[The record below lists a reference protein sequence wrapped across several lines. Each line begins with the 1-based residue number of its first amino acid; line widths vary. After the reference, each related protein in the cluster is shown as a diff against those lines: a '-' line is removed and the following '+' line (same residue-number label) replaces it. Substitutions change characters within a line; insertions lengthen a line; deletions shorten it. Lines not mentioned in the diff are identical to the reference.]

1 MMCNERRNTM
11 RGRVIE
17 RVSVAA
23 DKVYGAT
30 RWLTRWLLWV
40 GVVAVVAVVIITTTD
55 AVLHKTGG
63 KPIVWAYDTICY
75 LILIS
80 LSTAGSVTL
89 INDRHANVD
98 VLVAKF
104 PKRGQAV
111 AESVVSFL
119 SLIVSVAAIWYSI
132 LYGLTILE
140 AGSYSYATLIPWYP
154 FHFIVAAGF
163 VPIAVLFFL
172 RTVKAILSLR
182 TVSK

>member
-1 MMCNERRNTM
+1 M

-40 GVVAVVAVVIITTTD
+40 GVVAVVAVVIITSID
-55 AVLHKTGG
+55 AVLYKTGG
-63 KPIVWAYDTICY
+63 KPFLWAYDTICY
-75 LILIS
+75 FILIS
-80 LSTAGSVTL
+80 LSAAGSVTL

-104 PKRGQAV
+104 PKRAQAV
-111 AESVVSFL
+111 AESVVSLL
-119 SLIVSVAAIWYSI
+119 SLSVSVAAVWYSI
-132 LYGLTILE
+132 LYGLAVLKE
-140 AGSYSYATLIPWYP
+140 GNYSYTTLIPWYP

-163 VPIAVLFFL
+163 VPIAVLFLL
-172 RTVKAILSLR
+172 RTVKAIRSFR